1 MFVVTSKLLVDT
13 LKLLNIEIITVP
25 YQDEFESGFL
35 VFPQLVYFIISELM
49 KNKHFYY
56 FSSIGME
63 YCHWTETGK
72 EALHAYMELMTY
84 KFYEA
89 EIAELDRRAKELV
102 IKGLKGEP

>member
-1 MFVVTSKLLVDT
+1 VKKSKMD
-13 LKLLNIEIITVP
+13 KETVK
-25 YQDEFESGFL
+25 DLTFGG
-35 VFPQLVYFIISELM
+35 ISELM

-89 EIAELDRRAKELV
+89 EIVELDRRAKELV